1 MTFQVSMP
9 FLEALGISEGLKS
22 RLDVWESL
30 TPQEYYHLESGKAGA
45 TIEKIYFVICEV
57 R

>member
-1 MTFQVSMP
+1 MS

-22 RLDVWESL
+22 GLNVWESV
-30 TPQEYYHLESGKAGA
+30 TPQEYYDLESEKAGA

>member
-1 MTFQVSMP
+1 MP

>member
-1 MTFQVSMP
+1 MTFHVGMS

-22 RLDVWESL
+22 RFYVWESL
-30 TPQEYYHLESGKAGA
+30 TPQEYYGLESGKAG
-45 TIEKIYFVICEV
+45 TMIEKIYFVICEV

>member
-1 MTFQVSMP
+1 MS
-9 FLEALGISEGLKS
+9 FLEASGISEDLKS
-22 RLDVWESL
+22 GLDVWESL
-30 TPQEYYHLESGKAGA
+30 TPQEYYGPESEKAGA